1 MELKICIALI
11 IIAIIVEL
19 LFYNCLND
27 MKLAEIQKYKYLVS
41 NGQRYETSQMVDITR
56 DYVHNK
62 DTFIIT
68 MKNGTKIYINDYSLT
83 NDEGGN

>member
-19 LFYNCLND
+19 LFYSCLND

-41 NGQRYETSQMVDITR
+41 NGQRYETSQMVDI
-56 DYVHNK
+56 YK
-62 DTFIIT
+62 
-68 MKNGTKIYINDYSLT
+68 GLCS
-83 NDEGGN
+83 

>member
-19 LFYNCLND
+19 LFYGCLND
-27 MKLAEIQKYKYLVS
+27 TKLAEIQKYKYLVS

-68 MKNGTKIYINDYSLT
+68 MKDGTKIYINDYSLT